1 MILDVEVNCGSA
13 ERGDSCV
20 TQRRRA
26 QSFGPQPVE
35 HYLIRKSASNSVSVR
50 PPVGKRFSEEQWAAI
65 REWIVATGR
74 WTAIRHPGEQSLL
87 AIAYHHGAL
96 WSEFPSSSFVS
107 KKKRAEAAALAES
120 DRVKKAIQEETA
132 SLLQTQAGKW
142 VRGYIG
148 EDLLGDYNAARL
160 ADAISATDPSKRQLR
175 SFLLNWQV
183 GEKLKADGLPEDVV
197 DTKGLVSWLRQRMLN
212 ELAV

>member
-1 MILDVEVNCGSA
+1 MILDVCSHGETEGGDPCAGQYRHA
-13 ERGDSCV
+13 RG
-20 TQRRRA
+20 
-26 QSFGPQPVE
+26 FGPQPVE
-35 HYLIRKSASNSVSVR
+35 HYLIGKSAANAVRLR
-50 PPVGKRFSEEQWAAI
+50 PPVGKCFTDEQWTAI
-65 REWIVATGR
+65 SEWITATGR
-74 WTAIRHPGEQSLL
+74 WTAIRHQGKQVLL
-87 AIAYHHGAL
+87 AISYQGEA
-96 WSEFPSSSFVS
+96 WSSFPPSNFVS
-107 KKKRAEAAALAES
+107 EKQKAEAAALAES